1 MSFLW
6 HPDIDRHSVDI
17 SLGAF
22 VARQV
27 FFSFH
32 YDRDITRVNIVRKS
46 GFLQAETGFIDH
58 SLWEESKTKGD
69 AALQALIDEGLKG
82 ASVTA
87 VLIGAETA
95 KRKWVDYEIENSWNS
110 GKGLVGI
117 RVHKLKNFAGQIDTI
132 GADPFA
138 HFTLK
143 NDGGTLS
150 KQVKIYDWVDDDGYE
165 NLSSWI
171 DEAAAARGR

>member
-1 MSFLW
+1 
-6 HPDIDRHSVDI
+6 
-17 SLGAF
+17 

-32 YDRDITRVNIVRKS
+32 YDRDIFRVNQVRKS
-46 GFLQAETGFIDH
+46 GFTQPETGFIDH
-58 SLWEESKTKGD
+58 SLWEKTKKTGPS
-69 AALQALIDEGLKG
+69 ALQLLIDNGLKG

-95 KRKWVDYEIENSWNS
+95 GRKWVDYEIAKSWAD
-110 GKGLVGI
+110 GKGLIGI
-117 RVHKLKNFAGQIDTI
+117 RIHRCPDITGKIDRA

-138 HFTLK
+138 SHFVSVA
-143 NDGGTLS
+143 GR
-150 KQVKIYDWVDDDGYE
+150 QVSLTSQVTTYDWVLNDGYK

-171 DEAAAARGR
+171 DKAAAARGR